1 MRKKYIDEKKKQQS
15 DNEEST
21 RIQSFKKKAKDKK
34 LFSGN
39 LSK

>member
-21 RIQSFKKKAKDKK
+21 RIQSLKKK
-34 LFSGN
+34 SQR
-39 LSK
+39 

>member
-21 RIQSFKKKAKDKK
+21 RIQSLKKKPKIK
-34 LFSGN
+34 N
-39 LSK
+39 